1 MIATKSVK
9 PLNPRSADTNAM
21 GMEPT
26 SDERKNGSF
35 DVTVIVAPGD
45 VSTAFDAVTSKLFL

>member
-26 SDERKNGSF
+26 WRVQPTDNRISAFSHAFSWYNYFYSKN
-35 DVTVIVAPGD
+35 
-45 VSTAFDAVTSKLFL
+45 KN